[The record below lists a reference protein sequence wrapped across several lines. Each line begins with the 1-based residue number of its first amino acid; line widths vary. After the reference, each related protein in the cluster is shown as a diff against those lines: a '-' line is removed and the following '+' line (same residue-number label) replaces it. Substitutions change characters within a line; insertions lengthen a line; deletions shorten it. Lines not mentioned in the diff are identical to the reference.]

1 MSQAAVAPDAPGE
14 TAAPKGS
21 KKKLMIIA
29 AAVVVVAG
37 GGAAWFLMKPSA
49 TSADKA
55 KHTHAIKLPALYSPM
70 EPPFVVNFQTGGQ
83 ARFLQLAV
91 QVMTR
96 EPHVVEVLK
105 SNDPAIRNDLLLMYG
120 TQTIESV
127 NNLEGKER
135 LRAAT
140 LDAVRKVV
148 AAEGG
153 KPESVEAVYFTSFVM
168 Q

>member
-1 MSQAAVAPDAPGE
+1 MSQAAVAPEVTGE
-14 TAAPKGS
+14 TAALKAS
-21 KKKLMIIA
+21 KKKLMIIVA
-29 AAVVVVAG
+29 AGVVLAGAG
-37 GGAAWFLMKPSA
+37 GAWFFMKPSA
-49 TSADKA
+49 AAADKA
-55 KHTHAIKLPALYSPM
+55 KHAEVAKLPALYYPM

-96 EPHVVEVLK
+96 DPHVVEELK
-105 SNDPAIRNDLLLMYG
+105 ANDPAIRNDLLLMYG
-120 TQTIESV
+120 TQSIESV

-153 KPESVEAVYFTSFVM
+153 KPAAVEAVYFTSFVM

>member
-21 KKKLMIIA
+21 KKKLMIIV
-29 AAVVVVAG
+29 AAVVAVAG
-37 GGAAWFLMKPSA
+37 GGATWFLMKPSA
-49 TSADKA
+49 AAAEKA
-55 KHTHAIKLPALYSPM
+55 KHAAVIKLPALYYPM
-70 EPPFVVNFQTGGQ
+70 EPPFVVNFQAGGQ

-96 EPHVVEVLK
+96 DPHVVEELK

-120 TQTIESV
+120 TQTIESL

-140 LDAVRKVV
+140 LDAVREVIV
-148 AAEGG
+148 AEGG